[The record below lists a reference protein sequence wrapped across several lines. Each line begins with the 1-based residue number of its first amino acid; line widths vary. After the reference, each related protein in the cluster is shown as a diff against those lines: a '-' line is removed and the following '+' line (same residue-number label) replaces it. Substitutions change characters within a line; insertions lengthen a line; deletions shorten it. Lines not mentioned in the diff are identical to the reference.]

1 MVTAFPDIKVENLTN
16 DCEFIIIACDG
27 IWDCMSSQE
36 AVQFI
41 KGNMN
46 KKKEYKSN
54 LSSLIGDMLQA
65 NVADEVENGI
75 GTDNM
80 SCIVIEFKRK

>member
-16 DCEFIIIACDG
+16 DCEFIVIACDG